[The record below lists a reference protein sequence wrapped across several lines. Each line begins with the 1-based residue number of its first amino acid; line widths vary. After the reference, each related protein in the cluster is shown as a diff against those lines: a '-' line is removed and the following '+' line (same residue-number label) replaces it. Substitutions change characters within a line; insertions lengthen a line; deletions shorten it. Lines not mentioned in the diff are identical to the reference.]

1 MLRWLW
7 VYHLSLLVPNV
18 QVGYN
23 MRLVQHVEGQVA
35 LSMVDI
41 PMEGIRCALDPK
53 KDPKLVFYFN
63 PIVIGG
69 KYENEYFDWI
79 ILSGRGGEIL
89 EGTERVCLL
98 GQRSCPP
105 PSTSQLT
112 NQQFINCAFFENT
125 SPCTPLCVPSLYP
138 CLRVRSSTARPVY
151 AIRVSLSRKTET
163 CSLVFDTVRYCNNG
177 ER

>member
-1 MLRWLW
+1 MLRRLW
-7 VYHLSLLVPNV
+7 IYHLSLLVPNV
-18 QVGYN
+18 QVGYK

-35 LSMVDI
+35 LSMVGI

-63 PIVIGG
+63 PLVIGG
-69 KYENEYFDWI
+69 KYENECFDWI

-112 NQQFINCAFFENT
+112 NQQFINCAFLERT
-125 SPCTPLCVPSLYP
+125 ASPCTRLCVPSLYP
-138 CLRVRSSTARPVY
+138 YVRASTARPVY
-151 AIRVSLSRKTET
+151 ALRVSLS
-163 CSLVFDTVRYCNNG
+163 F
-177 ER
+177 